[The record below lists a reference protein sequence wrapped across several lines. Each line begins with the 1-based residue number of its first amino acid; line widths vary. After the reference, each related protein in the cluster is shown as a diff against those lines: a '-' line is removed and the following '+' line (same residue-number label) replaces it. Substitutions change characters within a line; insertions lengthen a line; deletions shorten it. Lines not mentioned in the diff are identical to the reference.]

1 MPLVEKYI
9 KVCEELG
16 LEQDKELNEQLKSTI
31 NYKMLYLP
39 GDWED
44 YSSHSREGII
54 ITRFA
59 IDKNSI
65 YIWDDY
71 IIRNGKAYSNKG
83 NKPTVYKTMRG
94 VKAHKPT
101 VYKTMRGVKARLQRV
116 IHSYEVYVKQWKE
129 KIIEA
134 KIDTIQEDFE

>member
-31 NYKMLYLP
+31 NYKMLYLS
-39 GDWED
+39 GDLED
-44 YSSHSREGII
+44 YSSHFREGII

-59 IDKNSI
+59 VDKNSI

-71 IIRNGKAYSNKG
+71 IMRNGKAYSNKG
-83 NKPTVYKTMRG
+83 NKPTVYKTMHG
-94 VKAHKPT
+94 VKT
-101 VYKTMRGVKARLQRV
+101 RLQRV

>member
-39 GDWED
+39 GDLED
-44 YSSHSREGII
+44 YSSHISEGII

-71 IIRNGKAYSNKG
+71 IMRNGKAYSNKG
-83 NKPTVYKTMRG
+83 NKPTVYKTML
-94 VKAHKPT
+94 
-101 VYKTMRGVKARLQRV
+101 GVKARLQRV

-129 KIIEA
+129 KIIET

>member
-31 NYKMLYLP
+31 NYKMFYLP
-39 GDWED
+39 GDLED
-44 YSSHSREGII
+44 YSEHSKEGII

-59 IDKNSI
+59 IDKNTI
-65 YIWDDY
+65 FIWDDY
-71 IIRNGKAYSNKG
+71 IMRNDKAYSNKRE
-83 NKPTVYKTMRG
+83 KPTLYKTMRG
-94 VKAHKPT
+94 VKAH
-101 VYKTMRGVKARLQRV
+101 LQRV

-129 KIIEA
+129 KIMEI
-134 KIDTIQEDFE
+134 KIDLIQEDFE

>member
-16 LEQDKELNEQLKSTI
+16 LEQDKELNEQLKETI

-39 GDWED
+39 GDMED
-44 YSSHSREGII
+44 YSTYSREGII

-59 IDKNSI
+59 VDKNTI

-71 IIRNGKAYSNKG
+71 IMRDGKAYSNKG
-83 NKPTVYKTMRG
+83 NKPTVYKTM
-94 VKAHKPT
+94 H
-101 VYKTMRGVKARLQRV
+101 GVKARLQRV
-116 IHSYEVYVKQWKE
+116 IHAYEIYVKQWKE
-129 KIIEA
+129 KIMDI
-134 KIDTIQEDFE
+134 KIDLIQEDFE

>member
-39 GDWED
+39 GDFED
-44 YSSHSREGII
+44 YSSHFREGII

-59 IDKNSI
+59 VDKNSI

-71 IIRNGKAYSNKG
+71 IMRNGKAYSNKG
-83 NKPTVYKTMRG
+83 NKPTVYKTM
-94 VKAHKPT
+94 H
-101 VYKTMRGVKARLQRV
+101 GVKARLQRV

>member
-31 NYKMLYLP
+31 NYKMFYLP
-39 GDWED
+39 GDMED
-44 YSSHSREGII
+44 YSTYSREGII

-59 IDKNSI
+59 VDKNTI

-71 IIRNGKAYSNKG
+71 IIRDGKAYSNKG
-83 NKPTVYKTMRG
+83 NKPTVYKTMHG
-94 VKAHKPT
+94 VK
-101 VYKTMRGVKARLQRV
+101 VRLQRV
-116 IHSYEVYVKQWKE
+116 IHAYEIYVKQWKE
-129 KIIEA
+129 KIMDI
-134 KIDTIQEDFE
+134 KIDLIQEDFE

>member
-31 NYKMLYLP
+31 NYKMFYLP
-39 GDWED
+39 GDMED
-44 YSSHSREGII
+44 YSPHYKEGII

-59 IDKNSI
+59 IDRNTI
-65 YIWDDY
+65 FVWDDY
-71 IIRNGKAYSNKG
+71 IIRDGKAYSNKG

-94 VKAHKPT
+94 VK
-101 VYKTMRGVKARLQRV
+101 VRLQRV

>member
-9 KVCEELG
+9 KVCEDLG

-39 GDWED
+39 GDLED
-44 YSSHSREGII
+44 YSSHISEGII

-65 YIWDDY
+65 YVWDDY
-71 IIRNGKAYSNKG
+71 IMRNGKAYSNKG
-83 NKPTVYKTMRG
+83 NKPTVYKTM
-94 VKAHKPT
+94 H
-101 VYKTMRGVKARLQRV
+101 GVKARLQRV

>member
-39 GDWED
+39 GDLED
-44 YSSHSREGII
+44 YSSHFREGII

-71 IIRNGKAYSNKG
+71 IMRNGKAYSNKG
-83 NKPTVYKTMRG
+83 NKPTVYKTM
-94 VKAHKPT
+94 H
-101 VYKTMRGVKARLQRV
+101 GVKARLQRV
-116 IHSYEVYVKQWKE
+116 IHSYQVYVKQWKE

-134 KIDTIQEDFE
+134 KIAAIQEDFK

>member
-31 NYKMLYLP
+31 NYKMFYLP

-44 YSSHSREGII
+44 YSTFSREGII

-59 IDKNSI
+59 IDRNTI
-65 YIWDDY
+65 FVWDDY
-71 IIRNGKAYSNKG
+71 IMRDGKAYSNKG
-83 NKPTVYKTMRG
+83 NKPTVYKTMHG
-94 VKAHKPT
+94 VK
-101 VYKTMRGVKARLQRV
+101 VRLQKV
-116 IHSYEVYVKQWKE
+116 IHAYEVYVKQWKE
-129 KIIEA
+129 KIMEA
-134 KIDTIQEDFE
+134 KIDLIQDDFE

>member
-1 MPLVEKYI
+1 MSLVEKYI

-31 NYKMLYLP
+31 NYKMYYLP
-39 GDWED
+39 GDMED
-44 YSSHSREGII
+44 YSTYSREGII

-59 IDKNSI
+59 VDKNTI

-71 IIRNGKAYSNKG
+71 IMRDGKAYSNKG

-94 VKAHKPT
+94 VKAH
-101 VYKTMRGVKARLQRV
+101 LQRV
-116 IHSYEVYVKQWKE
+116 IHAYEVYVKQWKE

-134 KIDTIQEDFE
+134 KIDSIQDDFV

>member
-1 MPLVEKYI
+1 MPLAEKYI

-31 NYKMLYLP
+31 NYKMFYLP

-59 IDKNSI
+59 IDKNTI
-65 YIWDDY
+65 FIWDDY
-71 IIRNGKAYSNKG
+71 IMRDGKAYSNKG
-83 NKPTVYKTMRG
+83 NKPTSYKTMRG
-94 VKAHKPT
+94 VKAH
-101 VYKTMRGVKARLQRV
+101 LQRV

-129 KIIEA
+129 KIMEL
-134 KIDTIQEDFE
+134 KIDLIQEDFE

>member
-16 LEQDKELNEQLKSTI
+16 LEQDKELNEQLPSTI

-59 IDKNSI
+59 IDRNKI
-65 YIWDDY
+65 FIWDDY
-71 IIRNGKAYSNKG
+71 IMRNGKAYSNKG
-83 NKPTVYKTMRG
+83 NKPTDYETMRG
-94 VKAHKPT
+94 VKAH
-101 VYKTMRGVKARLQRV
+101 LQRV
-116 IHSYEVYVKQWKE
+116 IHAYEVYVKQWKE

-134 KIDTIQEDFE
+134 KIDLIQEDFE

>member
-39 GDWED
+39 GDLED
-44 YSSHSREGII
+44 YSSHISEGII

-71 IIRNGKAYSNKG
+71 IMRNGKAYSNKG
-83 NKPTVYKTMRG
+83 NKPTVYKTML
-94 VKAHKPT
+94 
-101 VYKTMRGVKARLQRV
+101 GVKARLQRV

-129 KIIEA
+129 KIIET
-134 KIDTIQEDFE
+134 KIDLIQEDFE

>member
-39 GDWED
+39 GDLED
-44 YSSHSREGII
+44 YSSHFRDGII

-71 IIRNGKAYSNKG
+71 IMRNGKAYSNKG
-83 NKPTVYKTMRG
+83 NKPTVYKTM
-94 VKAHKPT
+94 H
-101 VYKTMRGVKARLQRV
+101 GVKARLQSV

-129 KIIEA
+129 KIIET
-134 KIDTIQEDFE
+134 KIDLIQEDFE

>member
-39 GDWED
+39 GDLED
-44 YSSHSREGII
+44 YSSHFREGII

-59 IDKNSI
+59 VDKNSI

-71 IIRNGKAYSNKG
+71 IMRNGKAYSNKG
-83 NKPTVYKTMRG
+83 NKPTVYKTMHG
-94 VKAHKPT
+94 VKT
-101 VYKTMRGVKARLQRV
+101 RLQRV

>member
-31 NYKMLYLP
+31 NYKMFYLP
-39 GDWED
+39 GDMED
-44 YSSHSREGII
+44 YSTYSREGII

-59 IDKNSI
+59 VDKNTI

-71 IIRNGKAYSNKG
+71 IMRDGKAYSNKG

-94 VKAHKPT
+94 VKAH
-101 VYKTMRGVKARLQRV
+101 LQRV
-116 IHSYEVYVKQWKE
+116 IHAYEVYVKQWKE
-129 KIIEA
+129 KIMEA
-134 KIDTIQEDFE
+134 KIDSIQDDFV

>member
-39 GDWED
+39 GDMED
-44 YSSHSREGII
+44 YSTFSREGII

-59 IDKNSI
+59 VDKNSI

-71 IIRNGKAYSNKG
+71 IMRDGKAYSNKG
-83 NKPTVYKTMRG
+83 NKPTVYKTM
-94 VKAHKPT
+94 H
-101 VYKTMRGVKARLQRV
+101 GVKARLQRV
-116 IHSYEVYVKQWKE
+116 IHAYEIYVKQWKE
-129 KIIEA
+129 KIMDI
-134 KIDTIQEDFE
+134 KIDLIQEDFE

>member
-39 GDWED
+39 GDLED
-44 YSSHSREGII
+44 YSSHFREGII

-71 IIRNGKAYSNKG
+71 IMRNGKAYSNKG
-83 NKPTVYKTMRG
+83 NKPTVYKTMHG
-94 VKAHKPT
+94 VKT
-101 VYKTMRGVKARLQRV
+101 RLQRV

>member
-59 IDKNSI
+59 IDRNKI
-65 YIWDDY
+65 FIWDDY
-71 IIRNGKAYSNKG
+71 IMRNGKAYSNKG
-83 NKPTVYKTMRG
+83 NKPTDYTTMRG
-94 VKAHKPT
+94 VKAHLK
-101 VYKTMRGVKARLQRV
+101 RV

>member
-16 LEQDKELNEQLKSTI
+16 LEQDKKLNEQLKSTI

-39 GDWED
+39 GDLED
-44 YSSHSREGII
+44 YSSHFREGII

-71 IIRNGKAYSNKG
+71 IMRNGKAYSNKG
-83 NKPTVYKTMRG
+83 NKPTVYKTMHG
-94 VKAHKPT
+94 VKT
-101 VYKTMRGVKARLQRV
+101 RLQRV

>member
-39 GDWED
+39 GDLED
-44 YSSHSREGII
+44 YSSHISEGII

-71 IIRNGKAYSNKG
+71 IMRNGKAYSNKG
-83 NKPTVYKTMRG
+83 NKPTVYKTMLV
-94 VKAHKPT
+94 VKS
-101 VYKTMRGVKARLQRV
+101 RLQRV

-129 KIIEA
+129 KIIET
-134 KIDTIQEDFE
+134 KIDLIQEDFE

>member
-16 LEQDKELNEQLKSTI
+16 LEQDKELNEQLKETI

-39 GDWED
+39 GDMED
-44 YSSHSREGII
+44 YSTYSREGII

-59 IDKNSI
+59 ADKNTI

-71 IIRNGKAYSNKG
+71 IMRDGKAYSNKG
-83 NKPTVYKTMRG
+83 NKPTVYKTM
-94 VKAHKPT
+94 H
-101 VYKTMRGVKARLQRV
+101 GVKARLQRV
-116 IHSYEVYVKQWKE
+116 IHAYEIYVKQWKE
-129 KIIEA
+129 KIMDI
-134 KIDTIQEDFE
+134 KIDLIQEDFE

>member
-1 MPLVEKYI
+1 MTLVEKYI

-16 LEQDKELNEQLKSTI
+16 LEQDKELNEQLKETI

-39 GDWED
+39 GDMED
-44 YSSHSREGII
+44 YSTFSREGII

-59 IDKNSI
+59 LDKNSI

-71 IIRNGKAYSNKG
+71 IMREGKAYSNKG

-94 VKAHKPT
+94 VKA
-101 VYKTMRGVKARLQRV
+101 RLQRV
-116 IHSYEVYVKQWKE
+116 IHAYEMYVKQWKE
-129 KIIEA
+129 KIMDI
-134 KIDTIQEDFE
+134 KIDLIQEDFE

>member
-71 IIRNGKAYSNKG
+71 IMRNGKAYSNKG
-83 NKPTVYKTMRG
+83 NKPTVYKTMHG
-94 VKAHKPT
+94 VKT
-101 VYKTMRGVKARLQRV
+101 RLQRV

>member
-59 IDKNSI
+59 IDKNTI

-71 IIRNGKAYSNKG
+71 IIRDGKAYSNKG
-83 NKPTVYKTMRG
+83 NKPTVYKTM
-94 VKAHKPT
+94 H
-101 VYKTMRGVKARLQRV
+101 GVKARLQRV

>member
-39 GDWED
+39 GDLED
-44 YSSHSREGII
+44 YSSHFREGII

-59 IDKNSI
+59 VDKNSI

-71 IIRNGKAYSNKG
+71 IMRNGKAYSNKR
-83 NKPTVYKTMRG
+83 NKPTVYKTMHG
-94 VKAHKPT
+94 VKT
-101 VYKTMRGVKARLQRV
+101 RLQRV

>member
-9 KVCEELG
+9 KVCDELG

-83 NKPTVYKTMRG
+83 NKPTVYKTM
-94 VKAHKPT
+94 H
-101 VYKTMRGVKARLQRV
+101 GVKARLQRV

>member
-71 IIRNGKAYSNKG
+71 IMRNGKAYSNKG
-83 NKPTVYKTMRG
+83 NKPTVYKTM
-94 VKAHKPT
+94 H
-101 VYKTMRGVKARLQRV
+101 GVKARLQRV